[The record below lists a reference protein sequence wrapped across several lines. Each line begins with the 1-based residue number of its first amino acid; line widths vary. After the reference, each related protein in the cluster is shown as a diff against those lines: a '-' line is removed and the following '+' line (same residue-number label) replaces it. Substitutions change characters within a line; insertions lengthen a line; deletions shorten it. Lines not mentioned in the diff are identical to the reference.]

1 MSCVVVSRGTRLWR
15 MPLHPREGAA
25 VRKAPDVLVLG
36 KHCGCRVLQAP
47 TLARPQAVLP
57 VWWGGAGGRL
67 TCSNGSRAVA
77 WPTKLLPLSC
87 SHLTASDGGSR
98 VGAARVLYG
107 GDNRKLMRLFVTCP
121 GVSWV
126 GTDLNPTVLS
136 GVAAI
141 CLLGTPLALTVS
153 CGIVAV

>member
-1 MSCVVVSRGTRLWR
+1 M
-15 MPLHPREGAA
+15 
-25 VRKAPDVLVLG
+25 
-36 KHCGCRVLQAP
+36 
-47 TLARPQAVLP
+47 LP
-57 VWWGGAGGRL
+57 AWWGRRAGGSL
-67 TCSNGSRAVA
+67 TFSNGSRAVA
-77 WPTKLLPLSC
+77 RPTKPLPLSC

-107 GDNRKLMRLFVTCP
+107 GDNQKVMRLLVTCP
-121 GVSWV
+121 GVSCV